1 MKKFLLLLLILLV
14 VIGISSCQSKENDG
28 TPTDAPTTDAPT
40 DAPVVTDPPAT
51 VDPCADGHEGEEW
64 IMDVSPTKAEAGK
77 KHQICK
83 HCGATTLEEEI
94 PATGSLGLAYAILAD
109 EKSCTIT
116 GRGSCTDTELYVPQY
131 INGYRVVGISS
142 LSLSS
147 KTKKVVI
154 PDSVQIIGEKAFER
168 SVFLTTVVFGENS
181 ELVLVGKSAFFDC
194 EKLTDIVLP
203 AGTSY
208 IDDYAFAECSS
219 LKTFT
224 VPSGVKGI
232 GKDAF
237 RACTGLESFVVPENV
252 VFLDTGVFSDCT
264 NLKSVVLPTNLQ
276 NIPAELFGNC
286 ESLEEVRL
294 PAQFQAIGK
303 EAFRG
308 CISLKE
314 ISLPS
319 GVIEIQEAAFMDC
332 TGLSVMN
339 LPSSVTIIGWKAF
352 MGCTGLSMMIIPSSV
367 TIIEA
372 SAFENCK
379 GLLAVMIPA
388 SVTRIG
394 STAFANCIE
403 LVDVVILNPAV
414 EMGDNVFFAC
424 NKFDNLMAPIEVLDH
439 IDVRKLRSLILVN
452 GTAIP
457 NSKFESCLGLEQL
470 LLPGTIKEIGHGAFN
485 NCISLKEIYYAGDEA
500 AWNQITVKSM
510 NTNFTKA
517 KVYFYS
523 ETRPTAEGNYWHLVD
538 GVPTPW

>member
-1 MKKFLLLLLILLV
+1 MKRRWSLVVLSCLMLAVLLLAF
-14 VIGISSCQSKENDG
+14 SACREPENG
-28 TPTDAPTTDAPT
+28 G
-40 DAPVVTDPPAT
+40 VPA
-51 VDPCADGHEGEEW
+51 DPCADGHDGEEW
-64 IMDVSPTKAEAGK
+64 IMDVVPTKTEAGK

-83 HCGATTLEEEI
+83 HCGATTLEEVI
-94 PATGSLGLAYAILAD
+94 PATGSLGLAYETHTD
-109 EKSCTIT
+109 GETCTIT

-168 SVFLTTVVFGENS
+168 SIFLTTVVFGENS
-181 ELVLVGKSAFFDC
+181 ELLLVGKSAFFDC
-194 EKLTDIVLP
+194 GKLTDIVLP

-276 NIPAELFGNC
+276 NIPAELFSRC
-286 ESLEEVRL
+286 WSLEEIRL

-339 LPSSVTIIGWKAF
+339 LPSSVTKIGWKAF
-352 MGCTGLSMMIIPSSV
+352 MGCTSLSMMIIPSSV

-414 EMGDNVFFAC
+414 EMGENVFFAC

-439 IDVRKLRSLILVN
+439 IEVRKLRSLILLN
-452 GTAIP
+452 GTVIP
-457 NSKFESCLGLEQL
+457 DGKFESCLGLEQL
-470 LLPGTIKEIGHGAFN
+470 LLPGTVKEIGRGAFN

-500 AWNQITVKSM
+500 AWGQITVKSM
-510 NTNFTKA
+510 NTYFNKA

-523 ETRPTAEGNYWHLVD
+523 ETLPTAEGSYWHLVD